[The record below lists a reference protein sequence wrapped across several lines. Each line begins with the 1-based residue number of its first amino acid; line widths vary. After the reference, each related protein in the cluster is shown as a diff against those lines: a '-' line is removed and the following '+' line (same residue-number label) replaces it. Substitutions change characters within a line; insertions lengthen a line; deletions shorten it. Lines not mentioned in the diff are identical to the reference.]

1 MSDPRIAP
9 LPRELW
15 DEDVH
20 NAIAAGLPEG
30 VKARFLSTGPDAMR
44 PPNAITTFMHHPA
57 LTGPWL
63 RYNAQLLQRPALEP
77 RHRELIVLRVAWRAK
92 AQYEWVQH
100 IRLAKRYTITDEEI
114 EAVAQGSF
122 SPAGGGWSQLEADL
136 LTATDELLEEFRVRD
151 ETWAR
156 LTEHLDVQQLLELLF
171 VVGTYTTLAMAFNSL
186 GVQLDPEL
194 DPASG
199 PAIPSRT
206 S

>member
-15 DEDVH
+15 DDDVRG
-20 NAIAAGLPEG
+20 AIGSGLPEG
-30 VKARFLSTGPDAMR
+30 VKARFLSTGADAMR

-63 RYNAQLLQRPALEP
+63 NYNAQLLQRPALDP
-77 RHRELIVLRVAWRAK
+77 RHRELVVLRVAWRAK
-92 AQYEWVQH
+92 AEYEWVQH
-100 IRLAKRYTITDEEI
+100 IRLAKRYGITPEEI
-114 EAVAQGSF
+114 EAITRGS
-122 SPAGGGWSQLEADL
+122 SGAEWSALEADL
-136 LTATDELLEEFRVRD
+136 LTATDELLDGFRVSD
-151 ETWAR
+151 ETWKR
-156 LTEHLDVQQLLELLF
+156 LAEHLDVKQMLELLF

-199 PAIPSRT
+199 PAIPARNT
-206 S
+206 

>member
-15 DEDVH
+15 DDDVRD
-20 NAIAAGLPEG
+20 AIGAGLPEG

-63 RYNAQLLQRPALEP
+63 RYNAQLLQRPALDP

-100 IRLAKRYTITDEEI
+100 IRLATRYGITAEEI
-114 EAVAQGSF
+114 EAITRDAALGE
-122 SPAGGGWSQLEADL
+122 WSALEADL
-136 LTATDELLEEFRVRD
+136 LTATDELLDNFRIND
-151 ETWAR
+151 ETWKR
-156 LTEHLDVQQLLELLF
+156 LAEHLDVKQLVEVLF

-186 GVQLDPEL
+186 GVELDPEL
-194 DPASG
+194 DSASG
-199 PAIPSRT
+199 PPVPSRT
-206 S
+206 G

>member
-1 MSDPRIAP
+1 VSDPRIAP

-15 DEDVH
+15 DEDVRT
-20 NAIAAGLPEG
+20 AIGSGLPEG

-63 RYNAQLLQRPALEP
+63 SYNAQLLRRPALDP
-77 RHRELIVLRVAWRAK
+77 RHRELIVLRVAWRAQ

-100 IRLAKRYTITDEEI
+100 IRLAKRYGITTEEI
-114 EAVAQGSF
+114 EAVTHAVS
-122 SPAGGGWSQLEADL
+122 GGEWSALEADL
-136 LTATDELLEEFRVRD
+136 LVATDELLEDFRIRD
-151 ETWAR
+151 ETWKR
-156 LTEHLDVQQLLELLF
+156 LAEHLDVKQLLEMLF

-186 GVQLDPEL
+186 GVELDPEL

-199 PAIPSRT
+199 PAIAPRT
-206 S
+206 G

>member
-1 MSDPRIAP
+1 VSDPRIAP

-15 DEDVH
+15 DDDVR
-20 NAIAAGLPEG
+20 NAIGAGLPEG

-63 RYNAQLLQRPALEP
+63 RYNAQLLQRPALDP

-100 IRLAKRYTITDEEI
+100 IRLATRYGITAEEI
-114 EAVAQGSF
+114 EAVTRGPSGSE
-122 SPAGGGWSQLEADL
+122 WSALEGEL
-136 LTATDELLEEFRVRD
+136 LTATDELLDDFRIGD
-151 ETWAR
+151 ETWKR
-156 LTEHLDVQQLLELLF
+156 LAEHLDVRQMLEVLF

-186 GVQLDPEL
+186 GVELDPEL

-199 PAIPSRT
+199 PTIEPRT
-206 S
+206 G

>member
-9 LPRELW
+9 LARDLW
-15 DEDVH
+15 DDDVRD
-20 NAIAAGLPEG
+20 AIASGLPEG

-63 RYNAQLLQRPALEP
+63 SYNAQLLQRPALDP
-77 RHRELIVLRVAWRAK
+77 RHRELAVLRVAWRAK
-92 AQYEWVQH
+92 AEYEWVQH
-100 IRLAKRYTITDEEI
+100 IRLATRYGITAEEI
-114 EAVAQGSF
+114 EAVTEGPSGSQ
-122 SPAGGGWSQLEADL
+122 WSDLERDL
-136 LTATDELLEEFRVRD
+136 LTATDELLDDFRISD
-151 ETWAR
+151 DTWKR
-156 LTEHLDVQQLLELLF
+156 LAEHLDVKQMLELLF

-199 PAIPSRT
+199 PAIPPRT
-206 S
+206 T